1 MAIEKDDRRAWD
13 AMLRQL
19 GQMKRSVVTVG
30 VHENAKPQTDEDG
43 KEVMAMPKLAAIH
56 EFGAHKNG
64 VNIPE
69 RSFLRSTFTNKNE
82 SWNRAFVRQVA
93 RVAEGKQSPEGALIF
108 VGVRMSADVKNTILA
123 GIAPELAAVTVKR
136 RMKKGAHGGG
146 TVANAGAT
154 TPLIDSGQLLA
165 SIAFEVGDA

>member
-30 VHENAKPQTDEDG
+30 VHENAKPHTDEDG
-43 KEVMAMPKLAAIH
+43 KEVMAMPMLAAIH
-56 EFGAHKNG
+56 EFGTDT
-64 VNIPE
+64 IPQ
-69 RSFLRSTFTNKNE
+69 RSFLESTFKVKAAAWQKEFSKQIAN
-82 SWNRAFVRQVA
+82 VA
-93 RVAEGKQSPEGALIF
+93 DGKQSPNAALIF
-108 VGVRMSADVKNTILA
+108 MGVEMTKDVKNTILA
-123 GIAPELAAVTVKR
+123 KISPALAASTIAK
-136 RMKKGAHGGG
+136 RMKKGQHGGG
-146 TVANAGAT
+146 AASHAGAV